1 MYVVL
6 SQTSFSSVIYYT
18 KKGCDTPM
26 KPEQIKND
34 YDDTLMDDLNVI
46 SATECTGL
54 MPTPPQTP
62 AEWEAYQAL
71 YATELTSAVNNPK
84 KKDQNP

>member
-1 MYVVL
+1 
-6 SQTSFSSVIYYT
+6 
-18 KKGCDTPM
+18 M
-26 KPEQIKND
+26 KSEHVEDD

-62 AEWEAYQAL
+62 AEWESYQAL
-71 YATELTSAVNNPK
+71 YATELTSAASKPKEKDKNP
-84 KKDQNP
+84 